1 MNIQYFT
8 AIYAAVLHVCAVVAV
23 VVLLAL
29 GKGNQTAL
37 LVALG
42 GLLGFA
48 VGVPVSAP
56 GTVPTP
62 PNANTQ
68 P

>member
-1 MNIQYFT
+1 MNVQLFSIV
-8 AIYAAVLHVCAVVAV
+8 YAAVLHVCAVVAV

-29 GKGNQTAL
+29 GKGDQTAL

-48 VGVPVSAP
+48 VGIPVTNLP
-56 GTVPTP
+56 GSSQK
-62 PNANTQ
+62 PNGS
-68 P
+68 